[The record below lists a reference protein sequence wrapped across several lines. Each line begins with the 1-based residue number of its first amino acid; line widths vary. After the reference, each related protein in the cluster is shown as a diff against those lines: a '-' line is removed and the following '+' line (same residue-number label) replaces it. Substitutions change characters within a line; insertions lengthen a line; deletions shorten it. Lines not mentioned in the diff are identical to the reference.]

1 MVSSLQNADEASKW
15 CTYCDTL
22 PLARKDLVRE
32 KYVLMLVIIAAA
44 VIVLIVLRTAA
55 GLLGFGP
62 GVRGLG
68 VIVLS
73 MIMAGLLSSS
83 ITLATA
89 FVFGPQHSQVMRL
102 IVVVV
107 MVGACMAII
116 NYVPGFMDWLMSLS
130 PILLLC
136 LSIVIPSL
144 FAFASFLI
152 SCAGFERRT
161 LI

>member
-44 VIVLIVLRTAA
+44 
-55 GLLGFGP
+55 
-62 GVRGLG
+62 